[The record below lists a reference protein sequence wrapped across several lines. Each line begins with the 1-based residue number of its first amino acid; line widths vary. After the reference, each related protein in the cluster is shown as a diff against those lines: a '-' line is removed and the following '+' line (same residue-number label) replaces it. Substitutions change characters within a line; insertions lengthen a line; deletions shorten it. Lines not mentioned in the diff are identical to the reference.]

1 MRLILI
7 SNFSDILN
15 EHYLL
20 NLIFCE
26 GLETYHLRK
35 KNYSRDQMKA
45 YIEKIPHY
53 FHDRIVLHTHFD
65 LINEYN
71 LKGAHFTKAYTHED
85 FKLEYPDHPYDFQ
98 HLSFSLHS
106 IQEIKQIG
114 SAYNYIFLSPIFDS
128 ISNTGYNS
136 KFRINDLKIF
146 LADRDNRPE
155 IIALSGI
162 TDSRIF
168 NIHELGFDGLALLGH
183 IWRHFEQ
190 DQQIIEAVNRF
201 KKIKKL
207 IQSAQEQQ
215 MKTA

>member
-1 MRLILI
+1 MKLILI
-7 SNFSDILN
+7 SNFSDIQN

-20 NLIFCE
+20 NLLFCE
-26 GLETYHLRK
+26 GLEIYHLRK

-65 LINEYN
+65 LIHEYN
-71 LKGAHFTKAYTHED
+71 LKGAHFTKACTFED
-85 FKLEYPDHPYDFQ
+85 YKIESPDQNFTNNFQ

-146 LADRDNRPE
+146 LADMENRPE

-162 TDSRIF
+162 TDS
-168 NIHELGFDGLALLGH
+168 
-183 IWRHFEQ
+183 
-190 DQQIIEAVNRF
+190 
-201 KKIKKL
+201 K
-207 IQSAQEQQ
+207 
-215 MKTA
+215 